1 MLKGLCMNNK
11 KLRGQVLLFVACN
24 IFKYINNCASKFRLS
39 VKCFVYNPLK
49 CFNYK
54 STFLKVKL
62 GKFFVNYNYSKTSNY
77 LYKSLFKFF
86 GITRITNFK
95 ISYLNFFT
103 NSRLLIIYYKIV
115 KNKCNNFSIN
125 YLLNKYTINPTA
137 TNSVI
142 IGKVCPGFVNYNY

>member
-1 MLKGLCMNNK
+1 MNNK
-11 KLRGQVLLFVACN
+11 KLRGQVLLFAAYG
-24 IFKYINNCASKFRLS
+24 IFKYVNSCTNKFRLS
-39 VKCFVYNPLK
+39 VKCFVHNSLK
-49 CFNYK
+49 YFYK

-62 GKFFVNYNYSKTSNY
+62 GRFFVNCNYSKTSNY
-77 LYKSLFKFF
+77 LHRSLFKFF

-125 YLLNKYTINPTA
+125 YLLSKYTINPTA

-142 IGKVCPGFVNYNY
+142 IGKVCPGFVNYKVIL